1 MERTIYIAGSSKAA
15 NYAGRCLQGKGFSVL
30 PTLSGSADYIL
41 LDVPS
46 FNPVGL
52 LRDGS
57 SVSKLLKEL
66 TRDTVIIGGKL
77 GHPELH
83 GFRTLDLLLDE
94 QYAAENAY
102 LTAEAALD
110 VALPYLDITLR
121 NCPVLIL
128 GWGRIGKCLARI
140 LRALDASV
148 TVAARK
154 ETDRAALHSLGY
166 QTADSTALP
175 PLRPYRLIFNT
186 VPKLIVSREQMA
198 TCHPACVKIDLA
210 SRPGMDDGDV
220 IIARGLPGIHFP
232 ESSGR
237 LIADTIFRK
246 ENLL

>member
-166 QTADSTALP
+166 QTADSTDLP

>member
-15 NYAGRCLQGKGFSVL
+15 NYAGRYLQGKGFTVL
-30 PTLSGSADYIL
+30 PTLSGSTDYIL

-77 GHPELH
+77 DHPELD

-154 ETDRAALHSLGY
+154 ETDRAALQSLGY
-166 QTADSTALP
+166 QTADSTDLP
-175 PLRPYRLIFNT
+175 TLRPYRLIFNT
-186 VPKLIVSREQMA
+186 VPSLIVSREQMA
-198 TCHPACVKIDLA
+198 KCHPACVKIDLA

-232 ESSGR
+232 ESSGK